1 MDFLARL
8 RLPWRRALHGSTLAL
23 SVGAALGV
31 STPVRA
37 DGDACLLGHWKGT
50 LKEEG
55 TGGPARLVPVFLDI
69 TSLEDDTDRG
79 LAGSLRF
86 QPPRDCRLS
95 LSYAGAEN
103 ATHYLTMLEPS
114 GAACSKLMNIQ
125 IRLVCVGPT
134 ELKLSYAFPD
144 ANKALQTEQLTLSR
158 VQPSTPR
165 KKTP

>member
-8 RLPWRRALHGSTLAL
+8 RLPWRRALHGSALAV
-23 SVGAALGV
+23 SVSAALGV

-37 DGDACLLGHWKGT
+37 DTDTCLLGHWKGT

-79 LAGSLRF
+79 LAGSIRF

-114 GAACSKLMNIQ
+114 GGACSKLMNIQ
-125 IRLVCVGPT
+125 IRLECVST
-134 ELKLSYAFPD
+134 TQLKLSYASPN
-144 ANKALQTEQLTLSR
+144 ANKAPQIEQLTLSR
-158 VQPSTPR
+158 VQPSPPKT
-165 KKTP
+165 KTP